1 MRTSK
6 TSPARITKR
15 GSEERVP
22 IKKQSSKRS
31 QASATSR
38 INPVAAMGVNHA
50 YYLKIG
56 IIALVGNKK
65 NIIYIEA
72 SIDHSIP
79 LGGWRGGDCEAV
91 GGVGGA

>member
-1 MRTSK
+1 
-6 TSPARITKR
+6 
-15 GSEERVP
+15 
-22 IKKQSSKRS
+22 
-31 QASATSR
+31 
-38 INPVAAMGVNHA
+38 MGVNHA